1 MTSKLTELGKA
12 IMHLISEYDRAK
24 EADHIHKPI
33 SYALYQTWKVWDSKE
48 KARGSEE
55 KPNAEPTAPHLTV
68 DEYIRRT
75 KHND

>member
-33 SYALYQTWKVWDSKE
+33 SYALYQTWRRWDEKE
-48 KARGSEE
+48 KPREAESED
-55 KPNAEPTAPHLTV
+55 K
-68 DEYIRRT
+68 
-75 KHND
+75 K